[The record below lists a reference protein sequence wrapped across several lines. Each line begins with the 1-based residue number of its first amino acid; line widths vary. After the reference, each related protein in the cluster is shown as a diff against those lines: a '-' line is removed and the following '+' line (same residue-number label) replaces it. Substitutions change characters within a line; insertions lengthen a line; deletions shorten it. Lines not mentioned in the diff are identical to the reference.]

1 MLGSLGAFIPS
12 TEAMAIPAVSKGG
25 VEGPAGTAVAVPL
38 SISLRLHRSR
48 FTTLWTR
55 PQTHSDWGRDQ
66 TTFEITYL
74 YSYPMMS
81 MYKFLESSTRL
92 YTPVFLLLFKLNL
105 CGLE

>member
-1 MLGSLGAFIPS
+1 MIPQMNSSKQKRLLQVIETVTCVGLFTTKVGAFIPS

-38 SISLRLHRSR
+38 LISLRLRRSR

-66 TTFEITYL
+66 AH
-74 YSYPMMS
+74 
-81 MYKFLESSTRL
+81 
-92 YTPVFLLLFKLNL
+92 
-105 CGLE
+105 G